1 MQNEQLTIDAAAQLL
16 QIDPTT
22 IQAWLER
29 GLPYTSD
36 TNGTIV
42 IQRGDLDSFLAR
54 EGQGVTRDAATEIL
68 R

>member
-29 GLPYTSD
+29 GLPYTAD
-36 TNGTIV
+36 ANGTIV

-54 EGQGVTRDAATEIL
+54 EGQGVTRDAATEV
-68 R
+68 